1 MAVRTLFY
9 PDGETV
15 YQASDFMT
23 PWDRLLNN
31 GVFSQGDFNISADS
45 PADLAVSVSAGC
57 AKVSGGYIVVS
68 DSTVSVPIEANTSG
82 YNRRDYIVIEVDSVN
97 NKTSIKAV
105 KGIPSSSP
113 VLPTLAS
120 NQLPLAT
127 VYVGNNASAIDDN
140 TVFDCRTFL
149 DDYIGYIDKDDGTTS
164 EHWAKHSDGTLECW
178 GFVGWHALTISGA
191 YGSVFWYNDYTHD
204 LSSDMPAFADTPYVD
219 VNTIS
224 AGSLLFAFNE
234 TVQNG
239 KTLHFSIMSPQ
250 KVSSLNFQ
258 FTYHIKGRWK

>member
-15 YQASDFMT
+15 YQASDFMA
-23 PWDRLLNN
+23 PWGRLLSN
-31 GVFSQGDFNISADS
+31 GVFSQGDFNIS
-45 PADLAVSVSAGC
+45 ADLAVSVSAGC
-57 AKVSGGYIVVS
+57 AKVSGGGYIVVS

-82 YNRRDYIVIEVDSVN
+82 YNRLDGIVIEVDSVN

-113 VLPTLAS
+113 VPPALAS
-120 NQLPLAT
+120 NQLPLAA

-140 TVFDCRTFL
+140 TVRTFV
-149 DDYIGYIDKDDGTTS
+149 DGYIGYIDKDDGTTS

-178 GFVGWHALTISGA
+178 GFVSYHTLTISGA
-191 YGSVFWYNDYTHD
+191 YGSVFWYNDYTHN
-204 LSSDMPAFADTPYVD
+204 LPSDMPAFADTPYVD

-224 AGSLLFAFNE
+224 GGLLFAFNE

-250 KVSSLNFQ
+250 KVSNLNFQ